1 MNCGADRRGPRACAV
16 DEAASNYRTMN
27 PPLPADPYPL
37 HRDAA
42 GAEPLADADG
52 ELLRRMAAG
61 DESALGA
68 LYDRWS
74 PLVHSVVARIAGDAD
89 DAEELV
95 EETFLQAWRQA
106 GRYEGARGGVSTWLV
121 VIARSRALDRVRLAG
136 HRRAAAA
143 EPLENAESAGS
154 LLPDTHTPLAA
165 AEIAETRQIVHA
177 AMAKLPA
184 DQRETLELAYFR
196 GLSQSEIA
204 GMTGQPLGTVKT
216 RCRLGLQK
224 LREALTVLRDDGA

>member
-1 MNCGADRRGPRACAV
+1 
-16 DEAASNYRTMN
+16 MN
-27 PPLPADPYPL
+27 PSLTADPYSPQG
-37 HRDAA
+37 RAGAAPDADAA
-42 GAEPLADADG
+42 
-52 ELLRRMAAG
+52 LLRRMAAG

-74 PLVHSVVARIAGDAD
+74 GLVHSVVARIAADAG

-106 GRYEGARGGVSTWLV
+106 GRYQGARGGVSTWLV
-121 VIARSRALDRVRLAG
+121 VMARSRALDRVRLAG

-143 EPLENAESAGS
+143 EPLESADSAGAH
-154 LLPDTHTPLAA
+154 LPDATPLDA
-165 AEIAETRQIVHA
+165 AEIAETRQLVHGA
-177 AMAKLPA
+177 LQKLPA
-184 DQRETLELAYFR
+184 DQRETLEMAYFG

-204 GMTGQPLGTVKT
+204 EATGQPLGTVKT

-224 LREALTVLRDDGA
+224 LREGLSVLREDGG

>member
-1 MNCGADRRGPRACAV
+1 MDTGDSGLARACAV
-16 DEAASNYRTMN
+16 DGAASNYGTMN
-27 PPLPADPYPL
+27 PSLPVDPYSL
-37 HRDAA
+37 QGRAT
-42 GAEPLADADG
+42 GAVPMADADG
-52 ELLRRMAAG
+52 ALLRRMAAG

-74 PLVHSVVARIAGDAD
+74 PLVHSVVARIVGDAD
-89 DAEELV
+89 DAAELV
-95 EETFLQAWRQA
+95 EEAFLQAWRQA
-106 GRYEGARGGVSTWLV
+106 GRYEGTRGGVSTWLV

-177 AMAKLPA
+177 AMEKLPP
-184 DQRETLELAYFR
+184 DQRETLELAYFK
-196 GLSQSEIA
+196 GMSQSEIA
-204 GMTGQPLGTVKT
+204 EATGQPLGTVKT

-224 LREALTVLRDDGA
+224 LREALSVLREDGA

>member
-1 MNCGADRRGPRACAV
+1 
-16 DEAASNYRTMN
+16 MN
-27 PPLPADPYPL
+27 PSLPADAYPL
-37 HRDAA
+37 QGHAA
-42 GAEPLADADG
+42 GAAPAADPDG
-52 ELLRRMAAG
+52 ALLRRMAAG

-74 PLVHSVVARIAGDAD
+74 TLVHSVAARITGDPG

-106 GRYEGARGGVSTWLV
+106 GRYEGTRGGVSTWLV

-143 EPLENAESAGS
+143 EPLES
-154 LLPDTHTPLAA
+154 

-177 AMAKLPA
+177 AMEKLPA
-184 DQRETLELAYFR
+184 DQRETLELAYFK
-196 GLSQSEIA
+196 GMSQSEIA
-204 GMTGQPLGTVKT
+204 QATGQPLGTIKT
-216 RCRLGLQK
+216 RCRLGLMK
-224 LREALTVLRDDGA
+224 LREALSVLREDGA

>member
-1 MNCGADRRGPRACAV
+1 MRFTF
-16 DEAASNYRTMN
+16 ETMN
-27 PPLPADPYPL
+27 PSLSADPYPL
-37 HRDAA
+37 QGHAA
-42 GAEPLADADG
+42 RAVPAADPDGA
-52 ELLRRMAAG
+52 LLRRMAAG

-74 PLVHSVVARIAGDAD
+74 PLVHSVVARIVAD
-89 DAEELV
+89 PGDAEELV

-121 VIARSRALDRVRLAG
+121 MMARSRALDRVRLAG
-136 HRRAAAA
+136 HRRAASA
-143 EPLENAESAGS
+143 EPLESAEAAGS
-154 LLPDTHTPLAA
+154 LHPADDTPLDA

-177 AMAKLPA
+177 AMEKLPA

-196 GLSQSEIA
+196 GMSQSEIA
-204 GMTGQPLGTVKT
+204 QATGQPLGTVKT

-224 LREALTVLRDDGA
+224 LREALSVLREDGA

>member
-1 MNCGADRRGPRACAV
+1 
-16 DEAASNYRTMN
+16 MN
-27 PPLPADPYPL
+27 PSLTADPYSVQR
-37 HRDAA
+37 HA
-42 GAEPLADADG
+42 GRVPITAEVAADADAA
-52 ELLRRMAAG
+52 LLRRMAAG

-74 PLVHSVVARIAGDAD
+74 GLVHSVVGRIVADAG

-121 VIARSRALDRVRLAG
+121 VMARSRALDRVRLAG

-143 EPLENAESAGS
+143 EPLESAESAGS
-154 LLPDTHTPLAA
+154 HLPDTTPLDA

-177 AMAKLPA
+177 ALQKLPP
-184 DQRETLELAYFR
+184 DQRETLEMAYFK
-196 GLSQSEIA
+196 GMSQSEIA
-204 GMTGQPLGTVKT
+204 EATGQPLGTVKT
-216 RCRLGLQK
+216 RCRLGLMK
-224 LREALTVLRDDGA
+224 LREALSVLREDGG

>member
-1 MNCGADRRGPRACAV
+1 
-16 DEAASNYRTMN
+16 MN
-27 PPLPADPYPL
+27 PSLPADPYSLQGHAAGTAPVPDA
-37 HRDAA
+37 DAA
-42 GAEPLADADG
+42 
-52 ELLRRMAAG
+52 LLSRMAAG

-68 LYDRWS
+68 LYDRWCT
-74 PLVHSVVARIAGDAD
+74 LVHSVVARIAGDAG

-106 GRYEGARGGVSTWLV
+106 GRYQGTRGGVSTWLV

-136 HRRAAAA
+136 HRRAAAT
-143 EPLENAESAGS
+143 EPLESAESAGILSPS
-154 LLPDTHTPLAA
+154 LETPLDA

-177 AMAKLPA
+177 AMEKLPP
-184 DQRETLELAYFR
+184 DQRETLEMAYFK

-204 GMTGQPLGTVKT
+204 EATGQPLGTVKT

-224 LREALTVLRDDGA
+224 LREALSVLREDGA

>member
-1 MNCGADRRGPRACAV
+1 
-16 DEAASNYRTMN
+16 MN
-27 PPLPADPYPL
+27 PSPPADPYPL
-37 HRDAA
+37 QGHAA
-42 GAEPLADADG
+42 GAVPAADLDG
-52 ELLRRMAAG
+52 ALLRRMAAG

-74 PLVHSVVARIAGDAD
+74 ALVHSVVARIVAD
-89 DAEELV
+89 PGDAEELV

-121 VIARSRALDRVRLAG
+121 VMARSRALDRVRLAG

-143 EPLENAESAGS
+143 EPLESAEAAGS
-154 LLPDTHTPLAA
+154 LRPSDDTPLDA

-177 AMAKLPA
+177 AMEKLPA
-184 DQRETLELAYFR
+184 DQRETLELAYFK
-196 GLSQSEIA
+196 GMSQSEIA
-204 GMTGQPLGTVKT
+204 EATGQPLGTVKT

-224 LREALTVLRDDGA
+224 LREALSVLRDGR

>member
-1 MNCGADRRGPRACAV
+1 METGDRVAERACAV
-16 DEAASNYRTMN
+16 DGAASNYGTMN
-27 PPLPADPYPL
+27 PSLLVDPYSL
-37 HRDAA
+37 QGRAT
-42 GAEPLADADG
+42 GAVPMADADG
-52 ELLRRMAAG
+52 ELLRRMAGG

-74 PLVHSVVARIAGDAD
+74 PLVHSVVARIVGDAD

-95 EETFLQAWRQA
+95 EEAFLQAWRQA
-106 GRYEGARGGVSTWLV
+106 GRYEGTRGGVSTWLV

-136 HRRAAAA
+136 HKRAAAA

-165 AEIAETRQIVHA
+165 AELAETRQIVHA
-177 AMAKLPA
+177 AMEKLPP
-184 DQRETLELAYFR
+184 DQRETLEMAYFK
-196 GLSQSEIA
+196 GMSQSEIA
-204 GMTGQPLGTVKT
+204 EATGQPLGTVKT

-224 LREALTVLRDDGA
+224 LREALSVLREDGA

>member
-1 MNCGADRRGPRACAV
+1 MASGDSGKAPACAV
-16 DEAASNYRTMN
+16 DGLAANYGTMN
-27 PPLPADPYPL
+27 PSLPADPYSPQGQ
-37 HRDAA
+37 AA
-42 GAEPLADADG
+42 GAVPLADADAV
-52 ELLRRMAAG
+52 LLGRMAAG

-74 PLVHSVVARIAGDAD
+74 PLVHSVVARIAGDPG

-106 GRYEGARGGVSTWLV
+106 GRYEGGRGGVSTWLV

-154 LLPDTHTPLAA
+154 LLPDQPTPLAA

-177 AMAKLPA
+177 AMEKLPT

-196 GLSQSEIA
+196 GMSQSEIA
-204 GMTGQPLGTVKT
+204 QATGQPLGTIKT

-224 LREALTVLRDDGA
+224 LREALSVLREDRA

>member
-1 MNCGADRRGPRACAV
+1 
-16 DEAASNYRTMN
+16 MN
-27 PPLPADPYPL
+27 PSLPADPSFPQG
-37 HRDAA
+37 RAP
-42 GAEPLADADG
+42 GAVPAADADAA
-52 ELLRRMAAG
+52 LLRRMAAG
-61 DESALGA
+61 DESALGL

-106 GRYEGARGGVSTWLV
+106 GRYEGARGGVSTWLA

-136 HRRAAAA
+136 HKRAAA
-143 EPLENAESAGS
+143 EPLESPESPGS
-154 LLPDTHTPLAA
+154 LLPDHDTPLAA
-165 AEIAETRQIVHA
+165 AEIAETRQMVHA
-177 AMAKLPA
+177 ALQKLPP

-196 GLSQSEIA
+196 GMSQSEIA
-204 GMTGQPLGTVKT
+204 EATGQPLGTVKT

-224 LREALTVLRDDGA
+224 LREALSVLREDGA